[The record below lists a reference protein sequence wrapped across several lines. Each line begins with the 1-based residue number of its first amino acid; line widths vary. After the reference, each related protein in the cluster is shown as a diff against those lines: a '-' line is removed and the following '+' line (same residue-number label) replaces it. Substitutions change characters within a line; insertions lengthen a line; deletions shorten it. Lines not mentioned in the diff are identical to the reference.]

1 MDHKFCLYLT
11 IFQIH
16 WNIFLKLV
24 KSFQA
29 DPNQASFALQGVDD
43 YPITKVKFNGSCLGQ
58 DSISF
63 IHENIVNLYIFH
75 KLDTWSRDLNT
86 DFILGNCFFG
96 DAKLAKNADPY
107 KCGYSDCGVGFDVHS
122 KLSWSEKSCDKKVI
136 VFLCM
141 LAMKRKIS

>member
-1 MDHKFCLYLT
+1 MIDKHLIEKYFGENGSQILFVFNHFSNTLKHFFKT
-11 IFQIH
+11 SKIFSSRS
-16 WNIFLKLV
+16 
-24 KSFQA
+24 KSG
-29 DPNQASFALQGVDD
+29 NSFALQGVDD
-43 YPITKVKFNGSCLGQ
+43 YPITKVKFNGSCLRQ

-96 DAKLAKNADPY
+96 DAKLAKNADSY

-122 KLSWSEKSCDKKVI
+122 KFS
-136 VFLCM
+136 
-141 LAMKRKIS
+141 